1 MKWTGKR
8 VLLTGV
14 AGGLGPVIGQAA
26 LDRGAT
32 LAVSAMLAAE
42 LESAVALLGR
52 ADRVVCLSPG
62 SLTEAGFRAAL
73 VDEVTGRIGGVDI
86 LINNAGIEAIGHLER
101 ARAEVIDQSVA
112 VNLAAVMDLTRLVL
126 PGMLARGSGH
136 VVSMASLAGV
146 GTPPYLSIYA
156 GTKAGVIGFTRA
168 IRAEYRGRGVSASA
182 ICPGF
187 VRGGGMY
194 QRKQD
199 RIPVKAPWLLGTTTR
214 QRVAAAVIRA
224 VERDLAEPI
233 VNGGPTRAVAA
244 LVNAWPGLA
253 GTVSRL
259 AGSTAL
265 LRAWADALAAG
276 EDAGESEGGPS
287 PTVVPD

>member
-1 MKWTGKR
+1 MNWAGKR
-8 VLLTGV
+8 VLLTGA
-14 AGGLGPVIGQAA
+14 AGGLGPVIGQAVLA
-26 LDRGAT
+26 RGAV
-32 LAVSAMLAAE
+32 LGVSAMTRAE
-42 LESAVALLGR
+42 LEGALAVLGPT
-52 ADRVVCLSPG
+52 DRVVPLSPG
-62 SLTEAGFRAAL
+62 SLTDPAFRAAL
-73 VDEVTGRIGGVDI
+73 VTEATARLGGVDI

-101 ARAEVIDQSVA
+101 TAPGVIDQSVS
-112 VNLAAVMDLTRLVL
+112 VNLGAVMDLTRLVL

-136 VVSMASLAGV
+136 VVSLASLAGV

-199 RIPVKAPWLLGTTTR
+199 RIPVREPRLLGTTTR
-214 QRVAAAVIRA
+214 QRVAGTVIRA
-224 VERDLAEPI
+224 VERDLPEPI
-233 VNGGPTRAVAA
+233 VNGGPTRLVAA

-265 LRAWADALAAG
+265 LRQWADALAAEAELG
-276 EDAGESEGGPS
+276 DGGWGPGRAG
-287 PTVVPD
+287 D